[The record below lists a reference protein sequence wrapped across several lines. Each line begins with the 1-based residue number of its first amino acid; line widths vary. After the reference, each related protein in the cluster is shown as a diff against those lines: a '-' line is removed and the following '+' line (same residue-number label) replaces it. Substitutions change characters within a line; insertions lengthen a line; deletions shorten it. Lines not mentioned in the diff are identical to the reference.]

1 MERKRVICTHLLRS
15 GWIALLCM
23 GCLLPGGCTA
33 GSDAEPGGEET
44 DTTPTA
50 LSIASL
56 NVSQPDSRAASTGY
70 TEINTLGEQM
80 GLFRKK
86 DGKWYTALVENLPYE
101 YRSIDGVLQW
111 AAPAST
117 APAGTLWLNHYEAQ
131 IAACYP
137 YNSALSLADS
147 GTGNG
152 IINLTAA
159 ERSADSPQDLWY
171 GHTTATNRTPF
182 IDALQL
188 RQAYCRMQITV
199 VYDKSFS
206 YTADDTYLYELT
218 ISGGRTNPDTQNAG
232 IYSTGTLDTFK
243 DGMEGYAYIAK
254 DYAAISK
261 TTSGKAYKLD
271 ETAETT
277 QAKFD
282 LMMLPNSLTGAV
294 KFKVLVGGATNS
306 SDTRTMEVDI
316 PADDFGGSLE
326 PGKIYTVKLTI
337 KGMDISKVTTVT
349 TDWNPTII
357 SGPGTTTD
365 GQQHFDMSV
374 E

>member
-33 GSDAEPGGEET
+33 GSDAEPGGVET
-44 DTTPTA
+44 DVAPTA

-56 NVSQPDSRAASTGY
+56 NVSQPDSRAASAGY
-70 TEINTLGEQM
+70 KEINTLGEQM

-86 DGKWYTALVENLPYE
+86 AGTWYTALVENLPYE

-111 AAPAST
+111 AAPASA

-137 YNSALSLADS
+137 YNPALSLLNS

-159 ERSADSPQDLWY
+159 ERNADSPQDLWY
-171 GHTTATNRTPF
+171 GHTTANNRTPF
-182 IDALQL
+182 IDAMQL

-199 VYDKSFS
+199 VYDKNFS
-206 YTADDTYLYELT
+206 YTAGDTYLYELT
-218 ISGGRTNPDTQNAG
+218 ISGGREVNDTQDTG
-232 IYSTGTLDTFK
+232 IYSAGTLDTFK
-243 DGMEGYAYIAK
+243 DGMEGYTYGTKEYLAIDKENSGEAYQL
-254 DYAAISK
+254 
-261 TTSGKAYKLD
+261 G
-271 ETAETT
+271 ETT
-277 QAKFD
+277 ADTNAKFD

-294 KFKVLVGGATNS
+294 KFSVVVGGGTKN
-306 SDTRTMEVDI
+306 SDTREMNVDI

-357 SGPGTTTD
+357 TGLGTTTD

>member
-44 DTTPTA
+44 DATPTA

-56 NVSQPDSRAASTGY
+56 NVSQPDSRAASAGY
-70 TEINTLGEQM
+70 KEINTLGEQM

-86 DGKWYTALVENLPYE
+86 SGTGYTTTVENLPYE
-101 YRSIDGVLQW
+101 YRSIDDVFQW
-111 AAPAST
+111 AAPASAT
-117 APAGTLWLNHYEAQ
+117 PAGTLWLNHYKAE

-137 YNSALSLADS
+137 YNKDLSLANS
-147 GTGNG
+147 GTGDG
-152 IINLTAA
+152 IIKLIAA
-159 ERSADSPQDLWY
+159 ERNADSPQDLWY
-171 GHTTATNRTPF
+171 GHTIANNRTPF
-182 IDALQL
+182 IDAMQL

-199 VYDKSFS
+199 VYDKNFS
-206 YTADDTYLYELT
+206 YTAGDTYLYELT
-218 ISGGRTNPDTQNAG
+218 ISEGRIANDTQKTG
-232 IYSTGTLDTFK
+232 IYSTGTLDMFK
-243 DGMEGYAYIAK
+243 DDMSGYTYITK

-261 TTSGKAYKLD
+261 ATSGEAYQLG

-277 QAKFD
+277 NAKFD

-294 KFKVLVGGATNS
+294 NFKVLVGGATKG
-306 SDTRTMEVDI
+306 SDTRTMNVDI
-316 PADDFGGSLE
+316 PAADFGDSLE

-337 KGMDISKVTTVT
+337 KGMDISKVTTAT

-357 SGPGTTTD
+357 TGTGTTAD

-374 E
+374 Q

>member
-33 GSDAEPGGEET
+33 GSDAEPGGEGT
-44 DTTPTA
+44 DATPTA

-56 NVSQPDSRAASTGY
+56 NVSQPDSRAASAGY
-70 TEINTLGEQM
+70 TEITTPGEQM

-86 DGKWYTALVENLPYE
+86 DGTWYTALVENLPYE
-101 YRSIDGVLQW
+101 YRIIDGVPQW
-111 AAPAST
+111 AAPASAT
-117 APAGTLWLNHYEAQ
+117 PAGTLWLNHYDAR

-137 YNSALSLADS
+137 YNAALSLVNTN
-147 GTGNG
+147 TGNG
-152 IINLTAA
+152 VINLTAA

-171 GHTTATNRTPF
+171 GHITANNRTPF

-199 VYDKSFS
+199 VYDRSFS
-206 YTADDTYLYELT
+206 YTAGDAYLYELT
-218 ISGGRTNPDTQNAG
+218 ISGGRTTPDTKSTG
-232 IYSTGTLDTFK
+232 IYSAGTLDMFK
-243 DGMEGYAYIAK
+243 DGMDGYSYTTQ

-261 TTSGKAYKLD
+261 ATSGEAYKLG
-271 ETAETT
+271 ETADDTH
-277 QAKFD
+277 AKFD
-282 LMMLPNSLTGAV
+282 LMMLPNTLTGAV
-294 KFKVLVGGATNS
+294 NFKVLVGGATKG
-306 SDTRTMEVDI
+306 SDTRTMNVDI
-316 PADDFGGSLE
+316 PAKDFGGSLE
-326 PGKIYTVKLTI
+326 SGKIYTVKLTI
-337 KGMDISKVTTVT
+337 KGMDISKVMSVT

-357 SGPGTTTD
+357 NGSGTTAD
-365 GQQHFDMSV
+365 GQQHFDLYM